1 MSETGEGV
9 LTPNV
14 VAIERVIE
22 DYFAAHVAP
31 VMETQKETFLAAQ
44 RDEVNTWANST
55 AGRAAIM
62 AGVPSSMGARISGLS
77 WSGADSVTYLNMC
90 LDAMKADSA
99 MASDIE
105 TLKASLREEL
115 RSTVGND
122 EYASRSAILGVD
134 VASQFVDE
142 RITTLMVEKLA
153 EMKVPKNSIEYVAE
167 KAIKETTFGS
177 FLVDCR
183 SQLDK
188 NIDLLAEKNY
198 NPTPLERDMS
208 QTLSAAMDASAV
220 GGIGALSVAT
230 WFTLDIWY
238 RGVKSS
244 FTSPQKEYSK
254 TELAA
259 SLAEY
264 EQFKQEAAATDP
276 RLNDRVQ
283 RLAGKLNNQVYDL
296 AEPVKKMG
304 PVTEQELDVSIRT
317 FAERAERV
325 SGKTL
330 AEAREEAASKQ
341 AAEEA
346 SRRAGQGAYS
356 KQQAGTQKGARS
368 SADGWEGT
376 IWDKIGLGG
385 LSKNVPLSNFGYIIS
400 MLPNLMVSILTG
412 KNDMAKDWQNLVPL
426 ASVFGGLFMKN
437 PVLKMLMIGYGG
449 FTLLNKSAEQV
460 NAAKKGELYVG
471 KGGRPL
477 GVSQQ
482 GTQQTVYRRYDDEP
496 LNARI
501 TDVRIGSLPSMGGAK
516 FTAKIDDVEYYC
528 IVSKNVYDAYQTGA
542 LPLNTLANTVLAK
555 KDAQDAASLAAAKE
569 YETRVEQQVGR
580 GAGVGR

>member
-1 MSETGEGV
+1 MSEVSEKV
-9 LTPNV
+9 LTPKV
-14 VAIERVIE
+14 VAIERVLE

-44 RDEVNTWANST
+44 RDEANAWANTT

-77 WSGADSVTYLNMC
+77 WSGADSLTYLNMC
-90 LDAMKADSA
+90 VDAVKADSA

-122 EYASRSAILGVD
+122 EYASRSAILGTD

-142 RITTLMVEKLA
+142 RITAMMVEKLT

-188 NIDLLAEKNY
+188 DIDLLAEKNY
-198 NPTPLERDMS
+198 NPTPLERDVA

-220 GGIGALSVAT
+220 GGIGAFSVAT

-244 FTSPQKEYSK
+244 NTSPQKEYSK
-254 TELAA
+254 TALAA

-276 RLNDRVQ
+276 RYNDRVQ

-304 PVTEQELDVSIRT
+304 PVTEQEMDVSIKT

-330 AEAREEAASKQ
+330 AEAREEAASRQ
-341 AAEEA
+341 ATEEA
-346 SRRAGQGAYS
+346 SRRAEQGAYS
-356 KQQAGTQKGARS
+356 QQQAGTEKSARS

-385 LSKNVPLSNFGYIIS
+385 LSKNVPLSNFGYIVA

-580 GAGVGR
+580 GASVGR